1 MKNILEEAIRMGV
14 RSQGGYQGSGRQRVK
29 CCGKQSDSPGKDGK
43 DSDTGTEGY
52 TSGALSSEDNFVIN
66 SQRTAREIDIAHPQ
80 VRSAKAL
87 LPQLDLLLAT
97 KFPVGDSGPLTTS
110 HKPL

>member
-29 CCGKQSDSPGKDGK
+29 CFGKQSDSPGKDGK

-66 SQRTAREIDIAHPQ
+66 SQRTGREIDIAPSPSPFSQ
-80 VRSAKAL
+80 S
-87 LPQLDLLLAT
+87 
-97 KFPVGDSGPLTTS
+97 TTS
-110 HKPL
+110 TAGPSTSHQVHSRGFWATDYEP